1 MRRRFSACAFLD
13 TSTSNWFDFES
24 FLMLF
29 GSPLILCKTFWMTK
43 GDNDVI
49 LVFSSSDSII
59 MKRGKT

>member
-1 MRRRFSACAFLD
+1 MRRRFSVCAFLD

-43 GDNDVI
+43 GDDVI
-49 LVFSSSDSII
+49 LEFSSSDSII